1 MAETGQL
8 RGKDLAGDV
17 KGWCGRVVSF
27 GIHSGG
33 NFQAVHSI
41 IRLEGMEASSVQL
54 NWGTG
59 PSKKEEALPSALLCP
74 YRPLSSVFWE
84 GGHTWQKLERP
95 GSPTGNQGYYQSS
108 QTDVPAGKAIKSV

>member
-1 MAETGQL
+1 MMVETGQL

-17 KGWCGRVVSF
+17 KGQRGKVVSF

-41 IRLEGMEASSVQL
+41 RLEGMEASSVQL

-59 PSKKEEALPSALLCP
+59 TSKKEKALPSALLCP
-74 YRPLSSVFWE
+74 YRPLSSVYWE

-95 GSPTGNQGYYQSS
+95 GSPTGKQGYYQSS
-108 QTDVPAGKAIKSV
+108 QADVPARKAIKSV